1 MTRGFFITGTG
12 TGVGKTFISVRL
24 AEEARARGQRVFA
37 FKPIET
43 GCRLV
48 DGVWIGED
56 QEHLAIA
63 AGDWQQGE
71 LRRLY
76 NFELPRAPS
85 VAARAVGQPIDLM
98 RVHSTFERGV
108 SRSDFVIVEGAGG
121 WRVPVTND
129 TDMGSLAKM
138 LALPIVVV
146 APANLGTINHS
157 VLTVEAVQR
166 DGCRVAAVVLSFRPE
181 DDLDFAHENAV
192 EIERLSGART
202 IVSCEKVLYDTL

>member
-1 MTRGFFITGTG
+1 MIRGFFITGTG
-12 TGVGKTFISVRL
+12 TGVGKTFISALV
-24 AEEARARGQRVFA
+24 AAQARARGRRVFA

-56 QEHLAIA
+56 QEQLALA

-76 NFELPRAPS
+76 NFEPPRAPL
-85 VAARAVGQPIDLM
+85 VAARAVGRSIDVDLV
-98 RVHSTFERGV
+98 RSTFERGC
-108 SRSDFVIVEGAGG
+108 SMADFAVIEGAGG
-121 WRVPVTND
+121 WRVPITESV
-129 TDMGSLAKM
+129 DMGSLAR
-138 LALPIVVV
+138 LIGLPVVVV

-166 DGCRVAAVVLSFRPE
+166 DGCTVAAVVLSFRPD
-181 DDLDFAHENAV
+181 DDLGFARENAA